1 MLYNKYKFLIYLNFS
16 FEDYNIRNLNRYEE

>member
-1 MLYNKYKFLIYLNFS
+1 MLYNKYKILTYLDFS